1 MERNSERMDIVAVVI
16 GIAMFAILLLI
27 VEGIERI

>member
-1 MERNSERMDIVAVVI
+1 MDIVAVVI